1 MRYLFRAYQK
11 VSQLFRTN
19 PHESTE
25 EKARCAYSASMGGTG
40 KSRCRWEPTALTIYS
55 YHFHFC
61 SSSFFG
67 FFFLSA
73 SGTFLSLLLTFFALM
88 SCKTSKDLLEQDIV
102 FPPPLKR
109 CVKTKRLSLGVRR
122 NRIPVALLYKCA
134 LRSSH

>member
-67 FFFLSA
+67 FFLLST
-73 SGTFLSLLLTFFALM
+73 SGTFLSLLLTFFALL
-88 SCKTSKDLLEQDIV
+88 SCKMSKSLLEQATV

-109 CVKTKRLSLGVRR
+109 CVKTKRLSLR
-122 NRIPVALLYKCA
+122 AYKELNSCGFTT
-134 LRSSH
+134 

>member
-67 FFFLSA
+67 FFLLSA
-73 SGTFLSLLLTFFALM
+73 SGTFLSLLLTFFALL
-88 SCKTSKDLLEQDIV
+88 SCKMSKSLLEQATV

-109 CVKTKRLSLGVRR
+109 SVKTKRLSLR
-122 NRIPVALLYKCA
+122 AYKELNSCGFTT
-134 LRSSH
+134 